1 METCGG
7 ILTDQNLRPA
17 VSLQGLLL
25 NSDDVPVSYTTKGPQ
40 STGTAGTEF
49 YASVPSTVP
58 VWFIHFE
65 MGSSTASPNATSE
78 TSSISETIGEVDSAQ
93 TAVQQVARIQAAA
106 IQTQCLPDGHT
117 VAIPGSVPNLAAIE
131 GFGGSRAGSI
141 AGATVLVAKG
151 PYVINLMWGVQ
162 SSSQTT
168 TLTLPTP
175 SEIGSIVEK
184 ALTLIPS

>member
-7 ILTDQNLRPA
+7 ILTDQNLRPT
-17 VSLQGLLL
+17 VSHKGLLIT
-25 NSDDVPVSYTTKGPQ
+25 SADVPVGYSTKGPQ
-40 STGTAGTEF
+40 TTGSGSAQF

-58 VWFIHFE
+58 VWFIHFDID
-65 MGSSTASPNATSE
+65 SSTAPLSASSGTSD
-78 TSSISETIGEVDSAQ
+78 ISETIGEVDSAQ

-106 IQTQCLPDGHT
+106 VQAQCLPDGRL
-117 VAIPGSVPNLAAIE
+117 VAIPESVPNLSAIE

-151 PYVINLMWGVQ
+151 PYVVNLMWGAQ
-162 SSSQTT
+162 SSSETA

-175 SEIGSIVEK
+175 AELSSIVNK
-184 ALTLIPS
+184 ALALIPG